1 MPGPQA
7 RMEELLHM
15 ADMVPQGTQLNGVPH
30 GHESADANM
39 RSVLVAVT
47 VLISSVVVVMLA
59 MAGMFTYLNNREKAK
74 DLRTPDTF
82 AMRQFPPGPPLLPSP
97 KQDELPWA
105 AYQNERR
112 QQEATAAEFGIINKK
127 TGAYQVPGPQL
138 SREQVGKETDAYF
151 KSKSQ
156 WEQGANR
163 YTQDSSGGM
172 AQDEADARR
181 RFGTTGT
188 TAPEPM
194 RPGDNRPIR
203 ELGPD
208 QISS

>member
-1 MPGPQA
+1 
-7 RMEELLHM
+7 M

-39 RSVLVAVT
+39 RGVFVSVAVLLTSVL
-47 VLISSVVVVMLA
+47 VVMLA

-74 DLRTPDTF
+74 DVGVPDAF
-82 AMRQFPPGPPLLPSP
+82 AVRQLPPGPPLLPSP

-112 QQEATAAEFGIINKK
+112 KQEATAAQYGIINKR

-138 SREQVGKETDAYF
+138 TAKEVQSETDSYF
-151 KSKSQ
+151 KSKPR

-163 YTQDSSGGM
+163 YTRDSSGGTSDGM
-172 AQDEADARR
+172 AEGSMSPEEADAQR
-181 RFGTTGT
+181 RFGTTNT
-188 TAPEPM
+188 MAPDPL
-194 RPGDNRPIR
+194 RPGDNRPAR
-203 ELGPD
+203 EIGPA
-208 QISS
+208 QISPGDH